1 MTTRRRDKEE
11 TRELLL
17 EAAYEMLLEQGL
29 DVGWG
34 IRVADVTARVG
45 LTTGAAYQIWNGSR
59 SRDGLGGQD
68 RFHRDLARY
77 TFERL
82 LTDPVVGTRAEIDG
96 MRGDGSSFEAMVQ
109 LTTAGARQIADP
121 SHCALYLAVCSAASS
136 VPELGEVGRAGYE
149 QLTSAYTESLRKNM
163 AQFGFEMVPPHTL
176 EDLIISALALFDG
189 LCLRQ
194 LIDPDSVRADL
205 PAPPGVP
212 DDAQG
217 PWHIAAVGVL
227 ALIRGMTRPVGST
240 D

>member
-11 TRELLL
+11 TRDLLL
-17 EAAYEMLLEQGL
+17 EAAFEMLLEQGL

-34 IRVADVTARVG
+34 IRVADVTSRVG

-82 LTDPVVGTRAEIDG
+82 LGDPTTGTRAEIDG
-96 MRGDGSSFEAMVQ
+96 MSGDGRSLEAMVQ
-109 LTTAGARQIADP
+109 LTTAGARHIAEP
-121 SHCALYLAVCSAASS
+121 SQFAIYIAVCSAVSS
-136 VPELGEVGRAGYE
+136 IPELGEVGRAGYE
-149 QLTSAYTESLRKNM
+149 RLTAAYTEAIGKNLT
-163 AQFGFEMVPPHTL
+163 QFELEVIPPHTL
-176 EDLIISALALFDG
+176 EDLIVSAVALYDG

-194 LIDPDSVRADL
+194 LVDPGSVRGDL
-205 PAPPGVP
+205 EPPAGVP

-227 ALIRGMTRPVGST
+227 ALIRGMTRPVDTAG
-240 D
+240 

>member
-11 TRELLL
+11 TRDLLL
-17 EAAYEMLLEQGL
+17 EAAFEMLLEQGL

-34 IRVADVTARVG
+34 IRVADVTSRVG

-77 TFERL
+77 TFDRL
-82 LTDPVVGTRAEIDG
+82 L
-96 MRGDGSSFEAMVQ
+96 GDGRSLEAMVQ
-109 LTTAGARQIADP
+109 LTTAGARHIAEP
-121 SHCALYLAVCSAASS
+121 SQYALYIAVCSAVSS
-136 VPELGEVGRAGYE
+136 IPELGEVGRAGYE
-149 QLTSAYTESLRKNM
+149 RLTAAYTEAIGKNLT
-163 AQFGFEMVPPHTL
+163 QFGLEIVPPHTL
-176 EDLIISALALFDG
+176 DDLIVAAVALYDG

-194 LIDPDSVRADL
+194 LVDPGSVRADL
-205 PAPPGVP
+205 APPAGVP

-227 ALIRGMTRPVGST
+227 ALIRGMTRPVDTAS
-240 D
+240 